1 MKIFISQP
9 MRGKTEQQILDE
21 RMKAVTKVSEL
32 FNDKEVII
40 AESYQKDLHKNA
52 NPLYCLSKSL
62 ELMSKCDLVVFVEG
76 YQNARGCKIEHEC
89 AKEYGYGILY
99 L

>member
-21 RMKAVTKVSEL
+21 RMKAVDKVSKI
-32 FNDKEVII
+32 FNDEEVII
-40 AESYQKDLHKNA
+40 VESYQKNLYKDA

-89 AKEYGYGILY
+89 AKEYGYNILY

>member
-21 RMKAVTKVSEL
+21 RMKAVDKVSKL
-32 FNDKEVII
+32 FNDEKVTI
-40 AESYQKDLHKNA
+40 AESYQKNLYKNA